1 MKLKGRTLKRNEEVL
16 VLPRPDEPI
25 VLKFRALSD
34 IDEFEKMVPDPKP
47 PMGRGKDG
55 KVAPDYEDDNYKQ
68 AARTKNDQSYNY
80 MILAS
85 LSATEDLEWEK
96 VKMDQPA
103 TYHLWE
109 EELKEAGFSQWEIQ
123 RIKASATSVNGLNE
137 VKINAAREAFLAGQV
152 EQADQ

>member
-1 MKLKGRTLKRNEEVL
+1 MKIKGRTLKANEEVL
-16 VLPRPDEPI
+16 VLPRPDGPI

-47 PMGRGKDG
+47 PMGRNKEG
-55 KVAPDYEDDNYKQ
+55 KVAPDYEDANFKE
-68 AARTKNDQSYNY
+68 AAKRKNDQSYNY
-80 MILAS
+80 MVLAS
-85 LSATEDLEWEK
+85 LSATEDLEWDK

-109 EELKEAGFSQWEIQ
+109 EELKEAGFSQWEVQ

-137 VKINAAREAFLAGQV
+137 AKIAAAREAFLATQV